1 MKKKVLCDGVEDRTV
16 KLLCGMVQSS
26 TTTDKTQPPQTD
38 KKEKAPTDNSWG
50 FSIVIGGAIAP

>member
-1 MKKKVLCDGVEDRTV
+1 
-16 KLLCGMVQSS
+16 MVQSS

-38 KKEKAPTDNSWG
+38 NTEAPTDNSWG

>member
-38 KKEKAPTDNSWG
+38 KKKAPTDNSWG

>member
-1 MKKKVLCDGVEDRTV
+1 KTSNKLTVREKKVLCDGVEDRTV

-38 KKEKAPTDNSWG
+38 KKKPQLIT
-50 FSIVIGGAIAP
+50 VGASVL

>member
-1 MKKKVLCDGVEDRTV
+1 VKKKVLCDGVEDRTV

-38 KKEKAPTDNSWG
+38 KKKPQLIT
-50 FSIVIGGAIAP
+50 VGASVL

>member
-1 MKKKVLCDGVEDRTV
+1 MKKRKFLCDGVEDRTV

-38 KKEKAPTDNSWG
+38 KKKSPN
-50 FSIVIGGAIAP
+50 

>member
-38 KKEKAPTDNSWG
+38 KKKLTDNSWG
-50 FSIVIGGAIAP
+50 FNIVMVEQ

>member
-38 KKEKAPTDNSWG
+38 KKAPTDNSWG